1 MALSH
6 PIRVC
11 NLVDVLLCKRVIHLL
26 LLIIRLLVILI
37 LILSLFNK
45 IHGHLSMV
53 VAHSKLW

>member
-11 NLVDVLLCKRVIHLL
+11 YLVDVLLCKRVIHLL
-26 LLIIRLLVILI
+26 LLIIRLLVIFI

-53 VAHSKLW
+53 VSHSKLW